1 MAYLKQTWED
11 RQVEFP
17 MTFTVTEND
26 NGTIT
31 LTPYPGA
38 VEKEGTQF
46 TAARMNNIENGIAS
60 GMAPTGCILPYGGN
74 NAPQGWLLC
83 DGSAVN
89 RATYED
95 LFNVIG
101 VTYGE
106 GDNST
111 TFNLPDM
118 KGRVAV
124 GLNSSGEFNELG
136 KTLGEET
143 HTLIISEMPK
153 HTPEI
158 SSNNIAASGTVK
170 VAKGDYANVG
180 NPTGK
185 ITFKEIG
192 GGQAHN
198 NIQPSIVLNYIIKT

>member
-143 HTLIISEMPK
+143 HTLIISEMPSHRHGVNTANGQGSMEWGYEFNYNGK
-153 HTPEI
+153 AGYNGMLEY
-158 SSNNIAASGTVK
+158 SGNNK
-170 VAKGDYANVG
+170 
-180 NPTGK
+180 P
-185 ITFKEIG
+185 
-192 GGQAHN
+192 HN